1 MGAAIVFSA
10 VWAQAQCFSCFTSFR
25 IGTYW
30 IDRSLLMR
38 PVFFIAAPAFPKSN
52 RQSGRPHINLSLLD
66 RGLHHNP
73 LVFVCVLIKP
83 HFIIPYFIKIVNK
96 NIIWG
101 GFGDFWS
108 KNDRKNEKN

>member
-1 MGAAIVFSA
+1 MF
-10 VWAQAQCFSCFTSFR
+10 
-25 IGTYW
+25 Y
-30 IDRSLLMR
+30 LLSYRHLLDR
-38 PVFFIAAPAFPKSN
+38 PVAFNAAGFFYCGACFFEVQPAERQAPYDPN
-52 RQSGRPHINLSLLD
+52 LLD
-66 RGLHHNP
+66 RGLHRNP
-73 LVFVCVLIKP
+73 LVSVCVLIKP